1 MPDFSAI
8 SDLIGAIT
16 DVLDGITGFAG
27 SLAGDS
33 FDTISGSLDAPK
45 TEAA

>member
-8 SDLIGAIT
+8 SSLIGGIKNI
-16 DVLDGITGFAG
+16 LDGVTGFAG

-33 FDTISGSLDAPK
+33 FDTVLGSREVSDA
-45 TEAA
+45 AA